1 MKEGRMKIL
10 IVDDSFLTR
19 EILKDSLT
27 PFGDCTIAVNGEEA
41 IQAFEMAL
49 GNKQPFDLI
58 FMDIKMPVLNGD
70 QALITIRD
78 IEKKA
83 GIPGTKEVKVI
94 MTTAC
99 DDPKTVVDSYYR
111 GGATSYL
118 VKPFD
123 NKSLRK
129 ELEKLGFA
137 APTP

>member
-1 MKEGRMKIL
+1 MRIL

-19 EILKDSLT
+19 EIVKDSLS

-41 IQAFEMAL
+41 IQAFEKAL
-49 GNKQPFDLI
+49 EDNRRYDLI
-58 FMDIKMPVLNGD
+58 CLDIRMPIMNGD
-70 QALITIRD
+70 QALVKIRE
-78 IEKKA
+78 IEKEA
-83 GIPGTKEVKVI
+83 GISFAQEVKVI

-123 NKSLRK
+123 EAALLK
-129 ELEKLGFA
+129 EVRKLGF
-137 APTP
+137 TLSL

>member
-1 MKEGRMKIL
+1 MRIL

-19 EILKDSLT
+19 EIVNDSLS

-41 IQAFEMAL
+41 IQAFEKAL
-49 GNKQPFDLI
+49 EDNRRYDLI
-58 FMDIKMPVLNGD
+58 CLDIRMPIMNGD
-70 QALITIRD
+70 QALVKIRE
-78 IEKKA
+78 IEKEA
-83 GIPGTKEVKVI
+83 GISFAQEVKVI

-123 NKSLRK
+123 EAALLK
-129 ELEKLGFA
+129 EVRKLGF
-137 APTP
+137 TLSL